1 MSGYTLV
8 GANAQDEGLDLGF
21 GAYFNFTG
29 AGVTATISGNV
40 VTVTIPGGGGGGVP
54 ALPFNSVQFNN
65 AGAFGGSA
73 NFTWNG
79 TGLVVTDGAGTTDT
93 LSPGSL
99 LFTTAGTG
107 TVSVKTGGGA
117 DGPLNLDILDLQING
132 ASGLAGQVLTS
143 AGPGASPTWAA
154 VPAAS
159 GWVDGGTTVY
169 LSTSTDVVSIG
180 NNVGVTNRKLS
191 VYNTGTNLGLS
202 VVTLASTDNVLET
215 FVSGEANLRFSV
227 NGTGS
232 HLWGAGGASALDTRL
247 YRSAANT
254 LTLDN
259 GAAGA
264 ATFAPGA
271 DSVGALGTSSLRWS
285 NVTANTHNV
294 FTALGDANP
303 TSTLTS
309 GTLRFG
315 PGGATAVDTRI
326 YRSGTKT
333 LTFDDGAAGSA
344 VWVFLGTT
352 TFQRT
357 QYQTVTTAASPYV
370 VLGTDNQVFA
380 NPGAAQTITLPAA
393 AAAMLGRT
401 IVVKRVNNSANVV
414 TVNTAGGNIDGAA
427 SRALAGGTY
436 DSITV
441 TCALVGAS
449 YDWYII

>member
-1 MSGYTLV
+1 MTGYTLV
-8 GANAQDEGLDLGF
+8 GVNGQDEGSNLGF
-21 GAYFNFTG
+21 GAYLNFTG
-29 AGVTATISGNV
+29 AGVTASISGDV
-40 VTVTIPGGGGGGVP
+40 LTVNIPGGGAGGTP
-54 ALPFNSVQFNN
+54 ALPFTSVQYNN

-107 TVSVKTGGGA
+107 TVSVKTGGGS
-117 DGPLNLDILDLQING
+117 DGPLNLDILDFQING

-159 GWVDGGTTVY
+159 GWTDGGTAVY
-169 LSTSTDVVSIG
+169 LTTATDDVSIG
-180 NNVGVTNRKLS
+180 NNTPVTNRKLS
-191 VYNTGTNLGLS
+191 VYNTGTDLGIS
-202 VVTLASTDNVLET
+202 VVALASTNNVIET
-215 FVSGEANLRFSV
+215 FVSGEANLRWSV
-227 NGTGS
+227 NGTGAT
-232 HLWGAGGASALDTRL
+232 LWGAGGASALDTRL

-264 ATFAPGA
+264 ATLAPGA
-271 DSVGALGTSSLRWS
+271 DSVGAIGTASLRWS
-285 NVTANTHNV
+285 TVVGNAHNV

-303 TSTLTS
+303 TATLTS

-315 PGGATAVDTRI
+315 AGGGAAVDTRI
-326 YRSGTKT
+326 YRSGAQT
-333 LTFDDGAAGSA
+333 LTFDNGAAGSA
-344 VWVFLGTT
+344 VWVFLGST

-393 AAAMLGRT
+393 SAAMLGRT
-401 IVVKRVNNSANVV
+401 ITVKRVNTSVNVV

-427 SRALAGGTY
+427 SRALAGGTF
-436 DSITV
+436 DSLTV
-441 TCALVGAS
+441 TCALVGGV